1 MHTRYYMT
9 QTLQYG
15 MLLNM
20 FLGVRLV
27 HLGRITANRLL
38 MCVINLQV
46 LSFCSR
52 TLTDEL
58 PELLLVLEPLD
69 RLATLLSS
77 TPSIEPKP
85 ETYMLTETEQQPRQ
99 HGLRPG
105 TFEGRFEFDEVHF
118 AYPTELQV
126 RALLTLCRRAVCL
139 TQWPVTEM

>member
-15 MLLNM
+15 MLVNM
-20 FLGVRLV
+20 LLGVRLV

-52 TLTDEL
+52 TLTDQL

-77 TPSIEPKP
+77 TPAIEPKP
-85 ETYMLTETEQQPRQ
+85 ETYMLTDTEQPRQ
-99 HGLRPG
+99 SPGLRPDK
-105 TFEGRFEFDEVHF
+105 FEGRFEFEEVHF

-126 RALLTLCRRAVCL
+126 RSSVLQRRCAFL
-139 TQWPVTEM
+139 QHD

>member
-15 MLLNM
+15 MLVNM
-20 FLGVRLV
+20 LLGVRLV
-27 HLGRITANRLL
+27 HLGHITANRLL

-52 TLTDEL
+52 TLTDQL

-77 TPSIEPKP
+77 TPAIEPKP
-85 ETYMLTETEQQPRQ
+85 ETYMLTDTEQSRQ
-99 HGLRPG
+99 SHGLRPDK
-105 TFEGRFEFDEVHF
+105 FEGRFEFEEVHF

-126 RALLTLCRRAVCL
+126 RSLALQRHC
-139 TQWPVTEM
+139 

>member
-15 MLLNM
+15 MLVNM
-20 FLGVRLV
+20 LLGVRLV

-52 TLTDEL
+52 TLTDQL

-77 TPSIEPKP
+77 TPAIEPKP
-85 ETYMLTETEQQPRQ
+85 ETYMLTDTEQPRQ
-99 HGLRPG
+99 SQGLRPDK
-105 TFEGRFEFDEVHF
+105 FEGRFEFEEVHF

-126 RALLTLCRRAVCL
+126 RSSALQRRCAFL
-139 TQWPVTEM
+139 QHD

>member
-15 MLLNM
+15 MLFNM

-27 HLGRITANRLL
+27 HLGHITANRLL

-52 TLTDEL
+52 TLTDQL

-85 ETYMLTETEQQPRQ
+85 ETYMLTETEHQLQP
-99 HGLRPG
+99 HGLRPEK
-105 TFEGRFEFDEVHF
+105 FEGRFEFEEVHF

-126 RALLTLCRRAVCL
+126 RPVIRKLTLCVVVQC
-139 TQWPVTEM
+139 P

>member
-15 MLLNM
+15 MLVNM
-20 FLGVRLV
+20 LLGVRLV

-52 TLTDEL
+52 TLTDQL

-77 TPSIEPKP
+77 TPAIEPKP
-85 ETYMLTETEQQPRQ
+85 ETYMLTDTEQPRQ
-99 HGLRPG
+99 SHGLRPDK
-105 TFEGRFEFDEVHF
+105 FEGRFEFEEVHF

-126 RALLTLCRRAVCL
+126 RSSVLQRRCAFL
-139 TQWPVTEM
+139 QHD